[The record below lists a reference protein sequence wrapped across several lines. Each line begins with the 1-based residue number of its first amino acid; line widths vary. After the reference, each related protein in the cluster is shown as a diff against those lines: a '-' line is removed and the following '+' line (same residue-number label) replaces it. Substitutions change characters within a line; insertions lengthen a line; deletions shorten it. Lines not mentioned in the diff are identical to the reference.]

1 MKIIATT
8 ERLRL
13 REMTPDDAA
22 NAYALNADP
31 EVVRYT
37 GDEPFP
43 SIEAAWE
50 FLQNYSDYR
59 RNGYGR
65 WAVEKLPDGTFI
77 GWCGL
82 KKLDGGDVDLGYR
95 LMREHWGKGYATEA
109 ARECLRIGFQD
120 LGLDEII
127 GRTAQEN
134 IGSVR
139 VLEKLGMNYYKTEQ
153 CFHDPVALYFKIG
166 RDQWR
171 AVHPTL

>member
-1 MKIIATT
+1 MKIIAST

-22 NAYALNADP
+22 NAYELNADP

-43 SIEAAWE
+43 SIEAARK

-65 WAVEKLPDGTFI
+65 WAVEMLDNGRFL

-95 LMREHWGKGYATEA
+95 LMREHWGKGYATQA
-109 ARECLRIGFQD
+109 GRECLRIGFQD

-127 GRTAQEN
+127 GRAAQEN
-134 IGSVR
+134 IGS
-139 VLEKLGMNYYKTEQ
+139 
-153 CFHDPVALYFKIG
+153 
-166 RDQWR
+166 
-171 AVHPTL
+171 